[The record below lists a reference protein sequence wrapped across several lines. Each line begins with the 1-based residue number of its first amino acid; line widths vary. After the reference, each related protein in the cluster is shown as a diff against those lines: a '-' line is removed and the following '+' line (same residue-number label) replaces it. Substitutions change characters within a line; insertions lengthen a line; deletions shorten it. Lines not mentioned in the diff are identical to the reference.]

1 VNIYESKHYKLLLLI
16 PIAILL
22 ISIYFSTQVEY
33 GIDLKGGSVISAPL
47 SEEIDTAAFEAKLLE
62 NFKLEDLSI
71 RQVSGAM
78 NGIQIEFLGESSILD
93 ATEMLE
99 NKQYA
104 EVIEISKQFTGE
116 LEVSSL
122 PESDQADVYFTT
134 ARENFKNDLI
144 LFLSTDLG
152 VESSEF
158 SIQEVGPSL
167 GDFFLSQSITAIFLA
182 FLFITLLIFYYF
194 RNPVVSFAAAQS
206 AFFDVLVGYAVL
218 GFFKIPLSLAT
229 IAPLLMII
237 GYSIDTDIM
246 LNDRM
251 LKRKTG
257 TMFGRLRGAMK
268 TGLTMTLTALF
279 TMGSLLVVSYY
290 ANIMVLFYISL
301 MLFVGLLADLIST
314 WCTNAVLIVWFLQN
328 KEKGKK

>member
-1 VNIYESKHYKLLLLI
+1 MNIYESKHYKLLLLI

-22 ISIYFSTQVEY
+22 ASLYFSTQVEY
-33 GIDLKGGSVISAPL
+33 GVDLKGGSVISAPL
-47 SEEIDTAAFEAKLLE
+47 SKEMDTADFEDKLLE
-62 NFKLEDLSI
+62 NFALEDLSV
-71 RQVSGAM
+71 RQISGAF
-78 NGIQIEFLGESSILD
+78 NGIQIEFLGESSILE

-104 EVIEISKQFTGE
+104 EVISISKQFTGE

-134 ARENFKNDLI
+134 AREIFKNDLI
-144 LFLSTDLG
+144 LFLSAELEVD
-152 VESSEF
+152 SNEF

-167 GDFFLSQSITAIFLA
+167 GDFFLSQSKTAILLA
-182 FLFITLLIFYYF
+182 FIFITLLIFYYF

-218 GFFKIPLSLAT
+218 GVFQIPLSLAT

-257 TMFGRLRGAMK
+257 TIFSRLRGAMK

-279 TMGSLLVVSYY
+279 TMLSLLIVSYY
-290 ANIMVLFYISL
+290 ANITVLFHISL

-314 WCTNAVLIVWFLQN
+314 WCTNAVLIVWFLQR
-328 KEKGKK
+328 KGKK